1 MNSGMVTDY
10 LDIYE
15 ALLRRSLERGVPS
28 GVVAAVF
35 ELPLDVVKEMAKEV
49 KVTRFNTA
57 DQGEYLEHIQWETL
71 ERVEQMI
78 RSGTPDQAARIA
90 TAVFGKQI
98 QAAGRRPSSALEEQ
112 RGELMD
118 AFRDIR
124 EGGPRQSSAG
134 RFVVGNVAVD
144 RRAHRPDEEEDE

>member
-1 MNSGMVTDY
+1 M
-10 LDIYE
+10 DIYE

-35 ELPLDVVKEMAKEV
+35 ELPTDVVKEMAKEV

-57 DQGEYLEHIQWETL
+57 DQGEYIENLQWETL
-71 ERVEQMI
+71 ERTQQMI
-78 RSGTPDQAARIA
+78 QSGTPDQVARIV

-98 QAAGRRPSSALEEQ
+98 AAAGKMPSSALVESRDEIMEAFAEMRGSSG
-112 RGELMD
+112 RGE
-118 AFRDIR
+118 R
-124 EGGPRQSSAG
+124 PG

-144 RRAHRPDEEEDE
+144 RRAHRTDEDEDE

>member
-1 MNSGMVTDY
+1 VTDQ
-10 LDIYE
+10 LEIYE

-28 GVVAAVF
+28 GVVAEVF
-35 ELPLDVVKEMAKEV
+35 DMPVDVVKEMAKEV

-57 DQGEYLEHIQWETL
+57 DQGEYLENLQWETL

-78 RSGTPDQAARIA
+78 RTGSPEQAARIA

-98 QAAGRRPSSALEEQ
+98 QAAGRQPSSALVEQ
-112 RGELMD
+112 QADIME
-118 AFRDIR
+118 AFAEIR
-124 EGGPRQSSAG
+124 EGNTRGTRPG

-144 RRAHRPDEEEDE
+144 RRAHRVEEDEE